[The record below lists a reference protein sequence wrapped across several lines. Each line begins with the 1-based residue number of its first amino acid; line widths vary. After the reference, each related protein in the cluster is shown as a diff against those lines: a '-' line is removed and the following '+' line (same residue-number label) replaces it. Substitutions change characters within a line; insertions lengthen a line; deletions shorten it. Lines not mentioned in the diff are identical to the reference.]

1 MRPDKMAGSLNMEP
15 NERQENYLPIAAQ
28 SKRRFIVMRCVFVRY
43 ERHFQELKTVGTI
56 PPAHS

>member
-1 MRPDKMAGSLNMEP
+1 MRHIQIKMRPDKMAGSLNMP

-43 ERHFQELKTVGTI
+43 ERHF
-56 PPAHS
+56 